1 MIQKRSNRTH
11 IISLDTIIFVIL
23 ALRYLISVG
32 EKSPNPIFFSLLLL
46 CIFIYVLIDY
56 NPFNINLKS
65 QTKSKT
71 FAFFIITFI
80 LIYIPTIYLITTRH
94 STRNT
99 TYTVDSAIQVEQS
112 IKYLLSG
119 VNPYSADY
127 EPVLKD
133 RPSYIDGTLY
143 TQAYQHYVYLPF
155 LTLINIPGYLLMTHL
170 IGFFD
175 LRMMSLVMLTL
186 TIFLIFKFTKIA
198 NNKLIFLTLVLYNP
212 IFLNSFLWGLNDVY
226 VIFFVLTTIYMLREK
241 HTFLAMIFLAFAATT
256 KQPTWPLIP
265 FIFSYLFLQQ
275 AGKLK
280 DKFAKTVKKIVPFI
294 FVTSMILV
302 PFLLWDIQAFWQDI
316 WLFISGGISTSTLII
331 GFGFSELLVY
341 LDIVKS
347 RGADFPFFILQ
358 FIIILTLGSLLIYLQ
373 TKKNSLGHVLIN
385 YLILLLPLW
394 YFSRILNYNYLGYFS
409 IILTL
414 TFFIANDDP
423 KIAK

>member
-1 MIQKRSNRTH
+1 
-11 IISLDTIIFVIL
+11 
-23 ALRYLISVG
+23 
-32 EKSPNPIFFSLLLL
+32 
-46 CIFIYVLIDY
+46 
-56 NPFNINLKS
+56 
-65 QTKSKT
+65 
-71 FAFFIITFI
+71 
-80 LIYIPTIYLITTRH
+80 
-94 STRNT
+94 
-99 TYTVDSAIQVEQS
+99 
-112 IKYLLSG
+112 
-119 VNPYSADY
+119 
-127 EPVLKD
+127 
-133 RPSYIDGTLY
+133 
-143 TQAYQHYVYLPF
+143 
-155 LTLINIPGYLLMTHL
+155 MTHL

-331 GFGFSELLVY
+331 GFGFCCRQASDVMRRVRVGLFAILAAIPIGLSPPAAAQEENY
-341 LDIVKS
+341 RLDAGDLIK
-347 RGADFPFFILQ
+347 ADNPGTNTLRVDLDAVVGPGDVLTVEQSFF
-358 FIIILTLGSLLIYLQ
+358 
-373 TKKNSLGHVLIN
+373 
-385 YLILLLPLW
+385 
-394 YFSRILNYNYLGYFS
+394 
-409 IILTL
+409 
-414 TFFIANDDP
+414 
-423 KIAK
+423 